1 MDPMN
6 FSILCMNYA
15 LVMLNVVIAKA
26 FLKTIQQEDRLATV
40 PVPIVGNGT
49 KS

>member
-1 MDPMN
+1 MN
-6 FSILCMNYA
+6 FSTLCMNYA

-26 FLKTIQQEDRLATV
+26 FLKTIQQEDRLAIALA
-40 PVPIVGNGT
+40 PIVVDGT